1 MNEKD
6 LIKKFEKIRKD
17 FPILSRTIN
26 SKKLIYVDNAA
37 TTQKTKEVIDSQIEF
52 YTKYNSNVHRGV
64 HSLSE
69 KATHEYEKAREK
81 VAKFINSHPDEIIFT
96 SGTTDSIN
104 KISFGIAHKLK
115 KGDEIVL
122 SSSEHHANL
131 VCWQEVCKITGAKLK
146 FIKLDSNYNLDM
158 YSANKIITNKTK
170 IISISHISNVL
181 GSICPLKDI
190 VKLARKVGA
199 ITIIDSAQSICNIKT
214 DVKNLDVD
222 FLVFSGHKML
232 APTGVGVLY
241 GKKECLEELK
251 PTVFGGSMIYEVS
264 YEKSNYAKLP
274 QRLEAGTPNIC
285 GVIGLRA
292 AIDYLNKI
300 GLSDIEKYEKIL
312 TKHFLKRIKEVK
324 GLTLYG
330 SKSSKNRFPIFS
342 FEIKGIHS
350 HDVCAILNKS
360 GIAIRGGHHCAMPLA
375 KLLGVSGTSRISLS
389 FYNTKQEIDYIIE
402 CLKKVYDEYEKGDF
416 LLK

>member
-1 MNEKD
+1 MNEKY

-26 SKKLIYVDNAA
+26 SKKLIYMDNAA
-37 TTQKTKEVIDSQIEF
+37 TTQKPKKVIDSQIEF
-52 YTKYNSNVHRGV
+52 YTEYNSNVHRGV

-69 KATHEYEKAREK
+69 KATDEYENAREK
-81 VAKFINSHPDEIIFT
+81 VAKFINSSSNEIIFT

-104 KISFGIAHKLK
+104 KVAFGIANELK
-115 KGDEIVL
+115 KSDEIVL
-122 SSSEHHANL
+122 SASEHHANL

-146 FIKLDSNYNLDM
+146 FIKLDSDYNLDIN
-158 YSANKIITNKTK
+158 SANKIITNKTK

-181 GSICPLKDI
+181 GSICPIKDI

-199 ITIIDSAQSICNIKT
+199 IIVIDSAQSICNIKS
-214 DVKNLDVD
+214 DVKNLDID

-232 APTGVGVLY
+232 APTGIGVLY
-241 GKKECLEELK
+241 GRKENLEKLK
-251 PTVFGGSMIYEVS
+251 PTTFGGSMIYEVS

-274 QRLEAGTPNIC
+274 QRLESGTPNIG
-285 GVIGLRA
+285 GVIGLRT

-312 TKHFLKRIKEVK
+312 TKHFLKRINEVE

-330 SKSSKNRFPIFS
+330 SKSPKNRFPIFS

-350 HDVCAILNKS
+350 HDVCAILNKF

-375 KLLGVSGTSRISLS
+375 KLLGVSGTSRISIS
-389 FYNTKQEIDYIIE
+389 FYNTKQEIDCIIE
-402 CLKKVYDEYEKGDF
+402 CLKKVREEYEKGDF